1 LKQGRAFPSWCCSV
15 PGRPCALAGAG
26 DAGGET
32 AFYSLPAPSLTG
44 VSTAGEKL
52 PLFLRRRVRNNLTSG
67 S

>member
-44 VSTAGEKL
+44 VSTAGEKSYHSS
-52 PLFLRRRVRNNLTSG
+52 SG
-67 S
+67 EGSGII